1 MNDDRCYL
9 AVDLGA
15 TSGRTIA
22 GWLADGKVRMEE
34 LTRFDNPIIHLGRH
48 DYWDILALYNEVL
61 RGLRTAAAR
70 RLDVSSIGIDT
81 WGCDVALF
89 ADDCQLLGN
98 PLSYRD
104 PHTEGVPQ
112 QYFAKVMGRGQV
124 YGKTGIEVMNFN
136 TIFQLH
142 RMRQDQNAAL
152 TLSDKILFMPDALAY
167 MLTGK
172 AVCEYTIASTS
183 QMVNATAKDFDRDL
197 LSSLSL
203 SRDQFGAMVM
213 PGTPIGALTE
223 DVQRLTGLGAVPV
236 VAVAGH
242 DTASAIAAV
251 PAADERF
258 AFLSSGTWS
267 LLGIELE
274 KPVINSRS
282 LELNFTNEG
291 GIDGTTCF
299 LKNICGLWIYES
311 CRREWSAADKAC
323 GQEKADIDHAS
334 LISEAAAA
342 EPFRT
347 IINPDDSAFANP
359 ASMTEA
365 VRAYC
370 ELTGQPVPRTRGEY
384 CRCFFESLA
393 LRYRQVLDWLRE
405 MAGFDILTLN
415 VIGGGSRNGL
425 LNQMTA
431 DCCQVR
437 VLAGPQECTALGNI
451 LLQARADGRL
461 GDRWEMRR
469 VVAASS
475 ELCEFVP
482 AADAAAWNGAYDR
495 FKTLL
500 TKTQTTE
507 K

>member
-1 MNDDRCYL
+1 MDDNRCYL

-15 TSGRTIA
+15 TSGRTIV
-22 GWLADGKVRMEE
+22 GRMTNGKVELEE
-34 LTRFDNPIIHLGRH
+34 LTRFENPIIHVARH
-48 DYWDILALYNEVL
+48 DYWDILALYNEIIK
-61 RGLRTAAAR
+61 GLKAAAQR
-70 RLDVSSIGIDT
+70 HFDIGSIGIDT

-89 ADDCQLLGN
+89 ADGQLISS
-98 PLSYRD
+98 PFSYRD
-104 PHTEGVPQ
+104 PQTVGMPQ
-112 QYFAKVMGRGQV
+112 QYFASVMSREQV

-136 TIFQLH
+136 TIFQLY
-142 RMRQDQNAAL
+142 RMRQDQNATLAL
-152 TLSDKILFMPDALAY
+152 ADKILFMPDALGY
-167 MLTGK
+167 MLTGE

-183 QMVNATAKDFDRDL
+183 QMINPATKDFDEDILR
-197 LSSLSL
+197 SLYI
-203 SRDQFGAMVM
+203 SRSQFGKMVM
-213 PGTPIGALTE
+213 PGTPIGTLTE

-251 PAADERF
+251 PAGDGKF

-274 KPVINSRS
+274 QPVINSRS

-291 GIDGTTCF
+291 GVDGTTCF

-311 CRREWSAADKAC
+311 CRREWAAADKAS
-323 GQEKADIDHAS
+323 GQTNPDIDHVR
-334 LISEAAAA
+334 LIHEAAVAA
-342 EPFRT
+342 PFRT
-347 IINPDDSAFANP
+347 IINPDDPVFANP

-365 VRAYC
+365 VRIYC
-370 ELTGQPVPRTRGEY
+370 ERTGQPVPRTRGEY

-393 LRYRQVLDWLRE
+393 LRYRQVLEWLRE
-405 MAGFDILTLN
+405 LAGFDILTLH
-415 VIGGGSRNGL
+415 VIGGGSRNSL

-451 LLQARADGRL
+451 LLQARNDGRL
-461 GDRWEMRR
+461 DDRRAMRR

-475 ELCEFVP
+475 ELHEFMP
-482 AADAAAWNGAYDR
+482 AADAAAWNQAYDR
-495 FKTLL
+495 FLGYISMA
-500 TKTQTTE
+500 E
-507 K
+507 KK